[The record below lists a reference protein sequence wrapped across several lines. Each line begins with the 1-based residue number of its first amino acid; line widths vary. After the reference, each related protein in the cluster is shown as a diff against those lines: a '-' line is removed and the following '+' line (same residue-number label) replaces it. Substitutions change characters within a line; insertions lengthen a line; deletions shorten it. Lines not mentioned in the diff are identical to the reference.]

1 MWKALILFL
10 FVAIGAVSANA
21 QKVQVKA
28 NPNVNLSQF
37 KTYVWAEGKSSPNP
51 IIHQTII
58 EAVDRAMTAKGLT
71 KVENGA
77 DITVAA
83 FAATDTE
90 LYISQP
96 SWMPTLNSII
106 TGIAVGSSS
115 WPVTK
120 GMLVVDLADARTKD
134 AFWRG
139 TATDTLEHG
148 PTGSVVKDARS
159 VEKKINK
166 AVDKMFKKYPR
177 S

>member
-1 MWKALILFL
+1 VKPLILLL
-10 FVAIGAVSANA
+10 FVAIGAISINA

-28 NPNVNLSQF
+28 DPRVDSSRF
-37 KTYVWAEGKSSPNP
+37 KTYIWAKGMVSPNP

-71 KVENGA
+71 RVENDA

-83 FAATDTE
+83 FAATESE

-96 SWMPTLNSII
+96 SWLPTMNSIN

-139 TATDTLEHG
+139 TANDTLEHG
-148 PTGSVVKDARS
+148 PTGSVQKDAKS

-177 S
+177 T